1 LRGGLFAA
9 GEHDSAARELVTPV
23 WYHVRDLAAGRAF
36 YKERLGFEE
45 TYVDDEGSWVKLERG
60 GMEIGL
66 AEGEP
71 QEDSGVAH
79 VDVRNIKAVADEL
92 RNNGVEVGVV
102 FELHG
107 EMRLLD
113 VFDPDGNRLQ
123 FAEELSAG

>member
-1 LRGGLFAA
+1 MRIWY
-9 GEHDSAARELVTPV
+9 RVT
-23 WYHVRDLAAGRAF
+23 DLDTARAF
-36 YKERLGFEE
+36 YTGKLGFTE
-45 TYVDDEGSWVKLERG
+45 TYVDSDGSWVKLERD

-79 VDVRNIKAVADEL
+79 VDVQDVKAVAEEL
-92 RNNGVEVGVV
+92 RNDGVEVGVV

-123 FAEELSAG
+123 FAQELSAG